1 MASETSKG
9 ISLKSQMPGTIIIH
23 KVTSYKLRVDPIL
36 IFKRQ
41 EKRQK
46 TLKMILSLMRKKW
59 DIWKT
64 KGLK

>member
-1 MASETSKG
+1 
-9 ISLKSQMPGTIIIH
+9 MPGTIIID

-46 TLKMILSLMRKKW
+46 TLKMILSPMRKKW